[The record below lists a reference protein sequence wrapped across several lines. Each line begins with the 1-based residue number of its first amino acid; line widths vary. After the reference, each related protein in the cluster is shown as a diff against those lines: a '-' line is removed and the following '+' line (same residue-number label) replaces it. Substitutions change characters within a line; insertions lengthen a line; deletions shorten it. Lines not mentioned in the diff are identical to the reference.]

1 MGQSTVTL
9 RPLDEADIE
18 LLLAQPADGGM
29 PGRLPT
35 VAERRQR
42 LERLVRRSG
51 SFEDGRLDLAVCSDG
66 RLVGRV
72 DVRRPEGA
80 MPPGVVEL
88 GIGLFA
94 EARGQRVGTRAV
106 ELLVDRLFGEPEIH
120 RIQASTA
127 LDNAAMRTVL
137 ARVGFSFEG
146 VMRAFMPAAG
156 GGRDDYALYA
166 LTREDRA

>member
-1 MGQSTVTL
+1 MASPIVTL
-9 RPLDEADIE
+9 RPLEEADLE
-18 LLLAQPADGGM
+18 VLLSHPEEGAV
-29 PGRLPT
+29 PGRETTPE
-35 VAERRQR
+35 ERRLR

-51 SFEDGRLDLAVCSDG
+51 GFVDGRLDLAICVDG
-66 RLVGRV
+66 RLAGRV

-94 EARGQRVGTRAV
+94 EARGRGVGSRAI
-106 ELLVDRLFGEPEIH
+106 ELLVEQLLADPEMH

-137 ARVGFSFEG
+137 ERTGFAFEG
-146 VMRAFMPAAG
+146 VMRAFMPDG
-156 GGRDDYALYA
+156 HGGREDYALYA
-166 LTREDRA
+166 LTRR